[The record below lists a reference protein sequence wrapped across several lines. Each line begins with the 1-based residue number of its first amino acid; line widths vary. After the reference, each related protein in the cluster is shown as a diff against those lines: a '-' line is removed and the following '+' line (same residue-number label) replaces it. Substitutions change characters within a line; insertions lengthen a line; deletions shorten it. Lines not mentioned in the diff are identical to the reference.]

1 MCDEIINVTDS
12 ASTNV
17 INTILRNMTNT
28 ISINVMSTVS
38 KNSDDKKVR
47 YKIDCC
53 ILHTVLLVIISLYI
67 ITIIR
72 YHYVKHRSK

>member
-12 ASTNV
+12 VSTNV
-17 INTILRNMTNT
+17 INTIIRNMTNT

-47 YKIDCC
+47 YKIDCY
-53 ILHTVLLVIISLYI
+53 ILHTVLLVTTWLYI
-67 ITIIR
+67 ITIIC